1 MCLYSQNIKPLV
13 ADTDIVVY
21 KHLEKGYNGEVLTP
35 HLGINVTFGQK
46 FVAEGKL
53 PKLPENYSNN
63 EISEGVIHAYIN
75 KKTAKSY
82 LSEGEIVK
90 AVIKAGTQFFVQF
103 DMTEI
108 AATEIVLDDDFQTYS
123 EETVKEIEDNL
134 DNTINVIYK
143 LLREQNTC
151 NGVSVGDYVLS
162 DKSIVA
168 PDALTKD
175 MKVIGIVSFFSK
187 DGTPNVTALKQTRL
201 EWGSTMDFAV
211 DAVNSYEKAVE
222 NFNGADYTKKLY
234 ETYSGRLDDFPAL
247 KYCVEYET
255 KGTKKGDWIFGSSG
269 EILQTVRNAYLINRS
284 IEKLNEV
291 KGDCDYADEIII
303 GDEIIMASFYWASTE
318 GFNTYAWTCYAGHA
332 HCYHWNLK
340 CYSYYVRPSLALG
353 KTDTGLLSYTKRLFK

>member
-1 MCLYSQNIKPLV
+1 MCLFSQNIKPLV

-21 KHLEKGYNGEVLTP
+21 KHLVKRCNGNVHTP
-35 HLGINVTFGQK
+35 HQDTQVILGQK
-46 FVAEGKL
+46 FVAKGKL

-63 EISEGVIHAYIN
+63 EISEGVIHAYID
-75 KKTAKSY
+75 KATAKSY
-82 LSEGEIVK
+82 LSQGEIVK

-143 LLREQNTC
+143 LLREQNTH

-168 PDALTKD
+168 PDALTKNMD
-175 MKVIGIVSFFSK
+175 VIGIISFFAK
-187 DGTPNVTALKQTRL
+187 DGTPKVTALKQTKCR
-201 EWGSTMDFAV
+201 WGSLTDFAV
-211 DAVNSYEKAVE
+211 NAVNSREKSVE
-222 NFNGADYTKKLY
+222 DFNGADYTKKLY
-234 ETYSGRLDDFPAL
+234 ETYKDSLDDFPAL

-255 KGTKKGDWIFGSSG
+255 KGTKKGDWVFGSSG

-291 KGDCDYADEIII
+291 KDDCGYADEIII
-303 GDEIIMASFYWASTE
+303 GTFTYYWTSAES
-318 GFNTYAWTCYAGHA
+318 NSLYAWYNYTASAYCSR
-332 HCYHWNLK
+332 CNLK
-340 CYSYYVRPSLALG
+340 CDSGYVRPSLTIG
-353 KTDTGLLSYTKRLFK
+353 KTDTGLLSYVKHLFK

>member
-1 MCLYSQNIKPLV
+1 MCLYSQNIKPLA

-21 KHLEKGYNGEVLTP
+21 KHLEKGYNGEVHTP
-35 HLGINVTFGQK
+35 HQGTQVTLGQK
-46 FVAEGKL
+46 FVAKGKL

-63 EISEGVIHAYIN
+63 EIGEGVIHAYIN
-75 KKTAKSY
+75 KETAKSY

-90 AVIKAGTQFFVQF
+90 AVIKAGTPFFVQF
-103 DMTEI
+103 DMNEI
-108 AATEIVLDDDFQTYS
+108 AAPEIVLDNDFQIYS

-134 DNTINVIYK
+134 DNTISVIYK

-175 MKVIGIVSFFSK
+175 MEVIGIISFFSK
-187 DGTPNVTALKQTRL
+187 DGTPNVTALKQTRR
-201 EWGSTMDFAV
+201 EWGSTTDSAV
-211 DAVNSYEKAVE
+211 NAVNSYEKAVE
-222 NFNGADYTKKLY
+222 DFNGADYTKKLY
-234 ETYSGRLDDFPAL
+234 ETYKDRLGDFPAL

-255 KGTKKGDWIFGSSG
+255 KGTKKGDWVFGSTG

-284 IEKLNEV
+284 VEKLNEV

-303 GDEIIMASFYWASTE
+303 GTLYWASAGRYGT
-318 GFNTYAWTCYAGHA
+318 NAWYCYTNVA
-332 HCYHWNLK
+332 HCNYWAIKWSSL
-340 CYSYYVRPSLALG
+340 YVRPSLVLG
-353 KTDTGLLSYTKRLFK
+353 KTDTGLLFYVKRLFK

>member
-21 KHLEKGYNGEVLTP
+21 KHLVKGCEGNVYTP
-35 HLGINVTFGQK
+35 HQDTQVTLGQK
-46 FVAEGKL
+46 FVAKGKL

-63 EISEGVIHAYIN
+63 EIGEGVIHAYID
-75 KKTAKSY
+75 KTTAKSY
-82 LSEGEIVK
+82 LSQGEIIVK
-90 AVIKAGTQFFVQF
+90 AVIKADTPFFVQV

-143 LLREQNTC
+143 LLREQNTH

-168 PDALTKD
+168 PDALTKNMD
-175 MKVIGIVSFFSK
+175 VIGIISFFTK
-187 DGTPNVTALKQTRL
+187 DGTPNVTALKQT
-201 EWGSTMDFAV
+201 ECIWGRMTDSAV
-211 DAVNSYEKAVE
+211 NAVNSREKSVE
-222 NFNGADYTKKLY
+222 DFNGADYTKKLY
-234 ETYSGRLDDFPAL
+234 ETYKDRLNDFPAL

-255 KGTKKGDWIFGSSG
+255 KGTKKGDWVFGSSG
-269 EILQTVRNAYLINRS
+269 EVLQTVRNAYLINRS

-291 KGDCDYADEIII
+291 KDDCGYADEIII
-303 GDEIIMASFYWASTE
+303 GMGYWSSAEYDGS
-318 GFNTYAWTCYAGHA
+318 YAWDCYTNVAY
-332 HCYHWNLK
+332 CYYSGLK
-340 CYSYYVRPSLALG
+340 RSIYYVRPSLALG
-353 KTDTGLLSYTKRLFK
+353 KTDTGLLSYVKRLFK

>member
-1 MCLYSQNIKPLV
+1 MCLFSQNIKPLV

-21 KHLEKGYNGEVLTP
+21 KHLEKECNGSVHTP
-35 HLGINVTFGQK
+35 HQGTQVTLGQK

-63 EISEGVIHAYIN
+63 AIGEGVIHAYID
-75 KKTAKSY
+75 KETAKYCFSQ
-82 LSEGEIVK
+82 GEIVK

-108 AATEIVLDDDFQTYS
+108 AATEIVLDNDFQTYS

-143 LLREQNTC
+143 LLREQNTH

-168 PDALTKD
+168 PDALTKNMD
-175 MKVIGIVSFFSK
+175 VIGIISFFTK
-187 DGTPNVTALKQTRL
+187 DGTPNVTALKQTECIWGRL
-201 EWGSTMDFAV
+201 TDS
-211 DAVNSYEKAVE
+211 AVNVVNSREKSVE
-222 NFNGADYTKKLY
+222 DFNGADYTKKLY
-234 ETYSGRLDDFPAL
+234 KTYKDSLDDFPAL

-255 KGTKKGDWIFGSSG
+255 KGTKKGDWVFGSSG
-269 EILQTVRNAYLINRS
+269 EVLQTVRNAYLINRS

-291 KGDCDYADEIII
+291 KGDCGYADKIII
-303 GDEIIMASFYWASTE
+303 GAGYWASAEVNSTCAWRC
-318 GFNTYAWTCYAGHA
+318 NTDNAG
-332 HCYHWNLK
+332 CNYYHNKWLI
-340 CYSYYVRPSLALG
+340 SYVRPSLTIG
-353 KTDTGLLSYTKRLFK
+353 KTDTGLPSYVKRLFK

>member
-1 MCLYSQNIKPLV
+1 MCLFSQNIKPLV

-21 KHLEKGYNGEVLTP
+21 KHLKKGCNGNVHTP
-35 HLGINVTFGQK
+35 HQGTQVTLGQK

-63 EISEGVIHAYIN
+63 AIGEGVIHAYID
-75 KKTAKSY
+75 KETAKYCFSQ
-82 LSEGEIVK
+82 GEIVK

-108 AATEIVLDDDFQTYS
+108 AATEIVLDNDFQTYS

-143 LLREQNTC
+143 LLREQNTH
-151 NGVSVGDYVLS
+151 NSVSVGDYVLS

-175 MKVIGIVSFFSK
+175 MEVIGIISFFSK
-187 DGTPNVTALKQTRL
+187 DGTPNVTALKQTRR
-201 EWGSTMDFAV
+201 EWGSTTDSAV
-211 DAVNSYEKAVE
+211 NVVNSYEKAVE
-222 NFNGADYTKKLY
+222 DFNGADYTKKLY
-234 ETYSGRLDDFPAL
+234 ETYKDSLGDFPAL

-255 KGTKKGDWIFGSSG
+255 KGTKKGDWVFGSTS

-284 IEKLNEV
+284 VEKLNEV

-303 GDEIIMASFYWASTE
+303 GTNYWASAENNSTNVWNC
-318 GFNTYAWTCYAGHA
+318 NTNNAG
-332 HCYHWNLK
+332 CNFWSYK
-340 CYSYYVRPSLALG
+340 CDIFYVRPSLALG
-353 KTDTGLLSYTKRLFK
+353 KTDTDLLSYLKHLFK